1 MERMEF
7 RQRVKGLVVWMLVM
21 MLVVNNVQ
29 GGKFLVHAEDV
40 TGSSE
45 VAQIEVPITYY
56 DIYSPD
62 DPSKS
67 VLISQTANENGAI
80 ITSTEYSESIIL
92 SEYEST
98 LRKATVQFP
107 SVEKKGFV
115 LERWELYGCEY
126 IEADMPED
134 SYWDLGVLVGEVE
147 KPEFAFVA
155 VWVDAPS
162 VYVTFDKNNLD
173 EETISDDYAY
183 VKTMDGELAY
193 ITLPEAPVY
202 EGYKFAGWL
211 GIVNDEEMGIYD
223 ANTEVSF
230 SSAVEGVTFIAQ
242 WECEL
247 PITYDTADGTI
258 ISDNYDTSVTV
269 SMDATGAEGVILPT
283 VEKDG
288 YFFVNW
294 KLEISGGGTYDA
306 GARDITW
313 DSTMPA
319 ADLTE
324 IPFTAKWQE
333 ALVSVIT
340 YDYAGGMMNGYA
352 DSYVA
357 FVVQPE
363 IDSMD
368 FEEPIIDYKP
378 TKEGYIFTD
387 WELQTSET
395 GRGSYEGGKISGNY
409 GENYTLVAKFRP
421 ENTISITAT
430 MADGFEDAG
439 TIEPGMAKTYGESTQ
454 SDGNGNALLNL
465 PEVKEIT
472 NGYLFAGWKCF
483 DETGKEVIADGYI
496 DITDYDDTVIS
507 CYPAGTSLCIAYPTD
522 DNNAGGNS
530 ASYTL
535 EAQFKKAAKINL
547 NFDLNGGTGDIATK
561 DIVYQSTIGEATV
574 RVTMPNAPER
584 EKYEFLGWYYDG
596 EQYAPGA
603 NVDVS
608 LTKGDVTFSADWKQI
623 VEAGKALLQVG
634 QAYKLAEGNWTVNG
648 DTTVYVGGSDFYVSE
663 EAEYTFTQK

>member
-1 MERMEF
+1 MERKEF
-7 RQRVKGLVVWMLVM
+7 KRRLSGLFAWMLVM
-21 MLVVNNVQ
+21 ILVVNNTQ
-29 GGKFLVHAEDV
+29 GGRISVHAEDV

-45 VAQIEVPITYY
+45 IKQIEVPVKYY
-56 DIYSPD
+56 DIYSAD

-67 VLISQTANENGAI
+67 VLISQSVNENGAI
-80 ITSTEYSESIIL
+80 ITSTEYSESVIL

-115 LERWELYGCEY
+115 LEQWELYGCEY

-306 GARDITW
+306 GAQDITW

-333 ALVSVIT
+333 ALVSAIT
-340 YDYAGGMMNGYA
+340 YDYVGGMMNGYA
-352 DSYVA
+352 DSYVTSI
-357 FVVQPE
+357 VQPT
-363 IDSMD
+363 IDSKD
-368 FEEPIIDYKP
+368 FEEQVTDFKP
-378 TKEGYIFTD
+378 TKKGEIFTD

-395 GRGSYEGGKISGNY
+395 GSGSYTSGKLSGNY
-409 GENYTLVAKFRP
+409 GENYTLVAQWRP

-439 TIEPGMAKTYGESTQ
+439 TIEPGMAKTYGESIG
-454 SDGNGNALLNL
+454 SDGNGNALISL
-465 PEVKEIT
+465 PEIKEIT
-472 NGYLFAGWKCF
+472 KGYLFAGWKCF
-483 DETGKEVIADGYI
+483 DETGKEVIMNEYI
-496 DITDYDDTVIS
+496 DITDYDGTVIS
-507 CYPAGTSLCIAYPTD
+507 CYPAGTTLYITYPTD
-522 DNNAGGNS
+522 ANNAGGNH

-535 EAQFKKAAKINL
+535 EAQFKKAAMIKI
-547 NFDLNGGTGDIATK
+547 NFDLNGGTGDITTN
-561 DIVYQSTIGEATV
+561 DTIYQSMIGESV
-574 RVTMPNAPER
+574 VWVTMPANPVK
-584 EKYEFLGWYYDG
+584 EKAEFLGWQYDG
-596 EQYAPGA
+596 VRYASGEYA
-603 NVDVS
+603 SVQV
-608 LTKGDVTFSADWKQI
+608 TKGVATFVADWMQI
-623 VEAGKALLQVG
+623 IEAGKVSLQVG
-634 QAYKLAEGNWTVNG
+634 EEYKMAEGNWTVNG
-648 DTTVYVGGSDFYVSE
+648 DTTVYVGGSNFYVSE